1 MTYTATV
8 LLSGGLDSTTLLA
21 QTLNDG
27 HHAYAL
33 SINYGQRHS
42 KELSQAQTIADHYGV
57 KLDVLDLIG
66 LRYVLAGS
74 ALTGPNEVPDGHYA
88 AENMSTTVVPNRNAI
103 LLSIA
108 AGHAAARGHDYV
120 ATAVHAGDHP
130 IYPDCRP
137 EFILALSNATK
148 LGTRTDDRPEGVQVV
163 APFVNMDKTG
173 IAELALAYDVPVEL
187 TWSCYKGREIHC
199 GRCGTCVE
207 RAEALDAATGG
218 ADPTDYDDPDFWREA
233 VKSS

>member
-1 MTYTATV
+1 MSLSATV

-21 QTLNDG
+21 HTLARG
-27 HHAYAL
+27 HNAHAV

-42 KELSQAQTIADHYGV
+42 KELTAAQTIADHYGV
-57 KLDVLDLIG
+57 RLDVLDLIG

-74 ALTGPNEVPDGHYA
+74 ALTSPNEVPDGHYA

-103 LLSIA
+103 LLSVA
-108 AGHAAARGHDYV
+108 AGHAAARSYDYV

-137 EFILALSNATK
+137 EFIEALSAATE
-148 LGTRTDDRPEGVQVV
+148 LGTRRIDGESVWIE
-163 APFVNMDKTG
+163 APFVDTTKTD
-173 IAELALAYDVPVEL
+173 IARLAVELGVPVEQ
-187 TWSCYKGREIHC
+187 TWSCYKGRELHC

-207 RAEALDAATGG
+207 RAESLAVATDDE
-218 ADPTDYDDPDFWREA
+218 DPTEYADPDFWREVTA
-233 VKSS
+233 